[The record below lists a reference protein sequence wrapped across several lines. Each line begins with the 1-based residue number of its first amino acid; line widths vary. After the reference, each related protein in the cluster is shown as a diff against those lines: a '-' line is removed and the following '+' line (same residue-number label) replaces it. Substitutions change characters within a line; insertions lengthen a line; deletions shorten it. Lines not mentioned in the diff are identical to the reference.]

1 MPGNNC
7 VHQKIDGLQI
17 PRTEEEKLQEERCHL
32 IYAGQVYDQVYG
44 QVYDLC
50 WSGRNFLTLV
60 KTIRPNSV
68 SNGQC
73 PCLTTH
79 IPPLFSRTFHSKV
92 EE

>member
-1 MPGNNC
+1 MI
-7 VHQKIDGLQI
+7 VFIKILAGIQI

-68 SNGQC
+68 SNGHC
-73 PCLTTH
+73 PMDTVSMLNDTH
-79 IPPLFSRTFHSKV
+79 SSPF
-92 EE
+92 